1 MLILALSLL
10 AVPVPPQDTTPDPVI
25 ADIIVN
31 GERVEKARKA
41 LNQCLAQRCP
51 PRDDIMLSLVLADAQ
66 FIEGDYWNS
75 RRTLMTARHRNARYA
90 SGYPL
95 EVAALHR
102 ATGRLHS
109 LNGKPERALGRGADA
124 VDALKTRYD
133 PVSREVLLQRLS
145 NGDGLVRTH
154 EIEAGLARYAD
165 VARAAQSAGL
175 PDIQGL
181 ALLRRAMLLTSMAES
196 IWSYRELAERA
207 RAAILDNPDTRF
219 LPFRNA
225 VRIMPVRDAK
235 DEEARQATIE
245 TVMAQLEPDPSPRPN
260 PLLVYQPPLRIE
272 DFRFGLASGNSDPAF
287 VDISFR
293 ILPSGRT
300 ADIHIINL
308 VGPVAPLWTDIV
320 MKATAGRRYAPLAHA
335 AGQLRLE
342 RTSFVSDLIGG
353 NSSGGGVNALAK
365 SPNTR
370 MTAAAS
376 VPSRLSHR
384 GSERRLEI
392 MDLTPKLKP
401 DADPEIPPAASMN

>member
-1 MLILALSLL
+1 MFILALILPFIL
-10 AVPVPPQDTTPDPVI
+10 PQDSTASTAG
-25 ADIIVN
+25 ADIVVT
-31 GERVEKARKA
+31 GERVEKAQKA
-41 LNQCLAQRCP
+41 LRQCLDRNCP
-51 PRDDIMLSLVLADAQ
+51 PRDDILLSLTLADAQ
-66 FIEGDYWNS
+66 FLEGDYWNS
-75 RRTLMTARHRNARYA
+75 RRTLMAARHRNARYA
-90 SGYPL
+90 SRYPL

-124 VDALKTRYD
+124 VDALRTRYA

-165 VARAAQSAGL
+165 VARAAERAGL
-175 PDIQGL
+175 LDIQGL
-181 ALLRRAMLLTSMAES
+181 ALLRRAMLLTSIAES

-207 RAAILDNPDTRF
+207 RAAILDNRNPRF

-225 VRIMPVRDAK
+225 VRIMPVREAK
-235 DEEARQATIE
+235 GEEARKAVIE
-245 TVMAQLEPDPSPRPN
+245 AVVAQLEPDPSPRPN
-260 PLLVYQPPLRIE
+260 PLLVYQPSLRIE
-272 DFRFGLASGNSDPAF
+272 DFQFGLASGTSDPAF

-320 MKATAGRRYAPLAHA
+320 MKAIANRRYAPLAHA
-335 AGQLRLE
+335 DGQLRLE
-342 RTSFVSDLIGG
+342 RTSFVSDLISG
-353 NSSGGGVNALAK
+353 NSSGGGGGINALTN
-365 SPNTR
+365 SPDTMMR
-370 MTAAAS
+370 AAAS
-376 VPSRLSHR
+376 APSRLPHR
-384 GSERRLEI
+384 SAERRLEI